1 MAAKLRLPQIS
12 WHGREPVLSVDVSK
26 GGLLATG
33 GSDNEVRLWRVNVGA
48 QSGEA
53 VSFVQ
58 DLSGHAKP
66 VNAVRWDPSGGTLAS
81 AGDDGMVMLWRDK
94 GGGSWG
100 PVCALRGHCADVY
113 DLSWSPNG
121 EELTMRAMLLEH
133 TAAPDSRRPFVARP
147 YGTRTMSLLEWWCV
161 FAHAQPHLPLTF
173 HSPSL

>member
-1 MAAKLRLPQIS
+1 MAKLRLPQIS

-66 VNAVRWDPSGGTLAS
+66 VNAVRS
-81 AGDDGMVMLWRDK
+81 AYYARGPGFFYLYVGESWSERCRCRFGFLLCAAARCGWAEAMLVFSAAGLQGAGN
-94 GGGSWG
+94 GGGL
-100 PVCALRGHCADVY
+100 A
-113 DLSWSPNG
+113 
-121 EELTMRAMLLEH
+121 
-133 TAAPDSRRPFVARP
+133 
-147 YGTRTMSLLEWWCV
+147 V
-161 FAHAQPHLPLTF
+161 FL
-173 HSPSL
+173 

>member
-1 MAAKLRLPQIS
+1 M
-12 WHGREPVLSVDVSK
+12 LSVDVSK

-81 AGDDGMVMLWRDK
+81 AGDVAAAFAPLTPK
-94 GGGSWG
+94 GLPPRRSSASDVRLPPADMYPERSAKLRRARAGGF
-100 PVCALRGHCADVY
+100 PVKAETPG
-113 DLSWSPNG
+113 S
-121 EELTMRAMLLEH
+121 TMRA
-133 TAAPDSRRPFVARP
+133 
-147 YGTRTMSLLEWWCV
+147 G
-161 FAHAQPHLPLTF
+161 
-173 HSPSL
+173 